1 MARIAHIANLYGP
14 KSGGLK
20 TAMNSIAQEYTN
32 LGHDV
37 MLIVPGERDL
47 VTKKPFGTVVE
58 IKAPII
64 PFSGGYRIIFNTNKV
79 KNELKKFVPN
89 FLEISDR
96 TTLLRLADWAKTESI
111 DTAFYAHERVDKVVA
126 AFLPFLPFKKPLID
140 YANQKI
146 ANKVDHIIATTE
158 YAATEFRRLSSSTN
172 LDLDSKLVISP
183 LGVDL
188 THFSPNNS
196 NSGLKVKNANEQKIL
211 LACTRFSKE
220 KDPDFLLDIARAC
233 KINGTKIQL
242 VIAGSGPLA
251 KKLVARAEKEDLP
264 VSFIGFISDKN
275 YLAQLLASADLFLA
289 VGPIETF
296 GLAALEAL
304 ASGTPVIC
312 RDTSAITEIIDSKC
326 GYSLP
331 RDSSRWAE
339 QIRNHFDLD
348 QVAISKFARGRAE
361 EFSWEESARKLLS
374 RFKITQGSFQEKF

>member
-64 PFSGGYRIIFNTNKV
+64 PFSGGYRIIFDTNKV
-79 KNELKKFVPN
+79 KEELKKFAPS

-111 DTAFYAHERVDKVVA
+111 DTAFYAHERVDKVVS

-158 YAATEFRRLSSSTN
+158 YAATEFRRLN
-172 LDLDSKLVISP
+172 LSNNVNSKLAILP

-188 THFSPNNS
+188 KQFTPENFNS
-196 NSGLKVKNANEQKIL
+196 ELRTNIGSGVKII

-220 KDPDFLLDIARAC
+220 KDPEFLLDIARAC
-233 KINGTKIQL
+233 KMNGTQIQL

-251 KKLVARAEKEDLP
+251 KKLVTNAEKEGLP
-264 VSFIGFISDKN
+264 VSFIGFIADKN

-331 RDSSRWAE
+331 RDSSQWAE
-339 QIRNHFDLD
+339 EIRNHFDLD
-348 QVAISKFARGRAE
+348 QLVVSKFARERAE
-361 EFSWEESARKLLS
+361 EFSWEESAQKLLL
-374 RFKITQGSFQEKF
+374 RFKISQKSLQEKF

>member
-1 MARIAHIANLYGP
+1 
-14 KSGGLK
+14 
-20 TAMNSIAQEYTN
+20 
-32 LGHDV
+32 
-37 MLIVPGERDL
+37 
-47 VTKKPFGTVVE
+47 
-58 IKAPII
+58 
-64 PFSGGYRIIFNTNKV
+64 
-79 KNELKKFVPN
+79 
-89 FLEISDR
+89 
-96 TTLLRLADWAKTESI
+96 LADWAKTESI

-126 AFLPFLPFKKPLID
+126 AFLPFLPFKKSLID

-158 YAATEFRRLSSSTN
+158 YAATEFRQLSSSN
-172 LDLDSKLVISP
+172 DLNLDSKLAISP

-188 THFSPNNS
+188 IHFSPNNS
-196 NSGLKVKNANEQKIL
+196 NSESKVKNANEQKIL

-233 KINGTKIQL
+233 KINGTQIQL
-242 VIAGSGPLA
+242 VIAGSGPLT

-312 RDTSAITEIIDSKC
+312 RDISAITEIIDSKC

-374 RFKITQGSFQEKF
+374 RFKITQGSFQERF

>member
-20 TAMNSIAQEYTN
+20 TAMNSIAQEYMN

-64 PFSGGYRIIFNTNKV
+64 PFSGGYRIIFDTNKV
-79 KNELKKFVPN
+79 KEELKKFAPS

-111 DTAFYAHERVDKVVA
+111 DTAFYAHERVDKVVS

-158 YAATEFRRLSSSTN
+158 YAATEFRRLN
-172 LDLDSKLVISP
+172 LSNNVNSKLAILP

-188 THFSPNNS
+188 KQFTPENFNS
-196 NSGLKVKNANEQKIL
+196 ELRTNIGSGVKII

-220 KDPDFLLDIARAC
+220 KDPEFLLDIARAC
-233 KINGTKIQL
+233 KMNGTQIQL

-251 KKLVARAEKEDLP
+251 KKLVTNAEKEGLP
-264 VSFIGFISDKN
+264 VSFIGFIADKN

-304 ASGTPVIC
+304 ACGTPVIC

-331 RDSSRWAE
+331 RDSSQWAE
-339 QIRNHFDLD
+339 EIRNHFDLD
-348 QVAISKFARGRAE
+348 QLVVSKFARERAE
-361 EFSWEESARKLLS
+361 EFSWEESAQKLLL
-374 RFKITQGSFQEKF
+374 RFKISQKSLQEKF

>member
-37 MLIVPGERDL
+37 MLIVPGKKDS
-47 VTKKPFGTVVE
+47 VTEKPFGTVVE

-79 KNELKKFVPN
+79 KAELKKFAPS

-96 TTLLRLADWAKTESI
+96 TTLLRLSDWARTESI

-126 AFLPFLPFKKPLID
+126 AFLPFLPFKKPTIN

-146 ANKVDHIIATTE
+146 ANKVDHVIATTE
-158 YAATEFRRLSSSTN
+158 YAATEFRRLNSNNN
-172 LDLDSKLVISP
+172 LDLDSKLTISP

-188 THFSPNNS
+188 KHFTPENFSPELRANIGN
-196 NSGLKVKNANEQKIL
+196 GLKIL

-233 KINGTKIQL
+233 KINGTQIQL
-242 VIAGSGPLA
+242 LIAGSGPLA
-251 KKLVARAEKEDLP
+251 KKLVARAEKEELP
-264 VSFIGFISDKN
+264 VSFIGFITDKN
-275 YLAQLLASADLFLA
+275 YLAQLHASADLFLA

-312 RDTSAITEIIDSKC
+312 RDSSAITEIIDSEC

-331 RDSSRWAE
+331 RDSSQWAK
-339 QIRNHFDLD
+339 QIGNHFDLD
-348 QVAISKFARGRAE
+348 QVAISKFARERAE
-361 EFSWEESARKLLS
+361 EFSWEESAQKLLL
-374 RFKITQGSFQEKF
+374 RFKIAQESLQEKF

>member
-79 KNELKKFVPN
+79 KNELKKFAPN

>member
-79 KNELKKFVPN
+79 KEELKKFAPN

-126 AFLPFLPFKKPLID
+126 AFLPFLPFKKPLIN

-146 ANKVDHIIATTE
+146 AKKVDHIIATTE
-158 YAATEFRRLSSSTN
+158 YAATEFRRLSSSN
-172 LDLDSKLVISP
+172 NLDSKLAISP

-188 THFSPNNS
+188 IHFSPNNS
-196 NSGLKVKNANEQKIL
+196 NSESKVKNANEQKIL

-233 KINGTKIQL
+233 KINGTQIQL
-242 VIAGSGPLA
+242 VIAGSGPLT

-339 QIRNHFDLD
+339 QIRNHFDLN

-374 RFKITQGSFQEKF
+374 RFKITQGSFQERF

>member
-20 TAMNSIAQEYTN
+20 TAMNSIAQEYAN

-37 MLIVPGERDL
+37 MLIVPGERNL
-47 VTKKPFGTVVE
+47 ETKKPFGTVVE

-79 KNELKKFVPN
+79 KEKLKRFAPS

-126 AFLPFLPFKKPLID
+126 AFLPFLPFKKPLIN

-158 YAATEFRRLSSSTN
+158 YAATEFRRLSSSN
-172 LDLDSKLVISP
+172 NLDSKLAISP

-188 THFSPNNS
+188 IHFSPNNS
-196 NSGLKVKNANEQKIL
+196 NSESKVKNANEQKIL

-233 KINGTKIQL
+233 KINGTQIQL
-242 VIAGSGPLA
+242 VIAGSGPLT

-374 RFKITQGSFQEKF
+374 RFKISQGSFQEKF

>member
-20 TAMNSIAQEYTN
+20 TAMNSIAQEYAN

-37 MLIVPGERDL
+37 MLIVPGERNL
-47 VTKKPFGTVVE
+47 ETKKPFGTVVE
-58 IKAPII
+58 IKSPII

-79 KNELKKFVPN
+79 KEKLKRFAPS

-126 AFLPFLPFKKPLID
+126 AFLPFLPFKKPLIN

-158 YAATEFRRLSSSTN
+158 YAATEFRRLSSSN
-172 LDLDSKLVISP
+172 NLDSKLAISP

-188 THFSPNNS
+188 IHFSPNNS
-196 NSGLKVKNANEQKIL
+196 NSESKVKNANEQKIL

-233 KINGTKIQL
+233 KINGTQIQL
-242 VIAGSGPLA
+242 VIAGSGPLT

-374 RFKITQGSFQEKF
+374 RFKISQGSFQEKF

>member
-79 KNELKKFVPN
+79 KNELKKFAPN

-233 KINGTKIQL
+233 KINGTQIQL
-242 VIAGSGPLA
+242 VIAGSGPLT

-312 RDTSAITEIIDSKC
+312 RDISAITEIIDSKC

-374 RFKITQGSFQEKF
+374 RFKITQGSFQERF

>member
-64 PFSGGYRIIFNTNKV
+64 PFSGGYRIIFDTNKV
-79 KNELKKFVPN
+79 KEELKKFAPS

-111 DTAFYAHERVDKVVA
+111 DTAFYAHERVDKVVS

-158 YAATEFRRLSSSTN
+158 YAATEFRRLN
-172 LDLDSKLVISP
+172 LSNNVNSKLAILP

-188 THFSPNNS
+188 KQFTPENFNS
-196 NSGLKVKNANEQKIL
+196 ELRTNLGSGVKII

-220 KDPDFLLDIARAC
+220 KDPEFLLDIARAC
-233 KINGTKIQL
+233 KMNGTQIQL

-251 KKLVARAEKEDLP
+251 KKLVTNAEKEGLP
-264 VSFIGFISDKN
+264 VSFIGFIADKN

-331 RDSSRWAE
+331 RDSSQWAE
-339 QIRNHFDLD
+339 EIRNHFDLD
-348 QVAISKFARGRAE
+348 QLVVSKFARERAE
-361 EFSWEESARKLLS
+361 EFSWEESAQKLLL
-374 RFKITQGSFQEKF
+374 RFKISQKSLQEKF

>member
-20 TAMNSIAQEYTN
+20 TAMNSIAQEYMN

-64 PFSGGYRIIFNTNKV
+64 PFSGGYRIIFDTNKV
-79 KNELKKFVPN
+79 KEELKKFAPS

-111 DTAFYAHERVDKVVA
+111 DTAFYAHERVDKVVS

-158 YAATEFRRLSSSTN
+158 YAATEFRRLN
-172 LDLDSKLVISP
+172 LSNNVNSKLAILP

-188 THFSPNNS
+188 KQFTPENFNS
-196 NSGLKVKNANEQKIL
+196 ELRTNIGSGVKII

-220 KDPDFLLDIARAC
+220 KDPEFLLDIARAC
-233 KINGTKIQL
+233 KMNGTQIQL

-251 KKLVARAEKEDLP
+251 KKLVTNAEKEGLP
-264 VSFIGFISDKN
+264 VSFIGFIADKN

-331 RDSSRWAE
+331 RDSSQWAE
-339 QIRNHFDLD
+339 EIRNHFDLD
-348 QVAISKFARGRAE
+348 QLVVSKFARERAE
-361 EFSWEESARKLLS
+361 EFSWEESAQKLLL
-374 RFKITQGSFQEKF
+374 RFKISQKSLQEKF

>member
-1 MARIAHIANLYGP
+1 MAKIAHIANLYGP

-32 LGHDV
+32 IGHEV

-79 KNELKKFVPN
+79 RVEVKKFAPS

-96 TTLLRLADWAKTESI
+96 TTLLKLADWAREESI
-111 DTAFYAHERVDKVVA
+111 NTAFYAHERVDKVVA
-126 AFLPFLPFKKPLID
+126 AFLPLLPFRKAIIN

-146 ANKVDHIIATTE
+146 ANRVDHIIATTE
-158 YAATEFRRLSSSTN
+158 YAATEFRRLN
-172 LDLDSKLVISP
+172 LSNDLNSKLAISP

-188 THFSPNNS
+188 KHFTPENFSPEFRANIGN
-196 NSGLKVKNANEQKIL
+196 GLKIL

-233 KINGTKIQL
+233 KINGTQIQL

-264 VSFIGFISDKN
+264 VSFMGFISDKN

-331 RDSSRWAE
+331 RDSSQWAE
-339 QIRNHFDLD
+339 EIRNHFDLD
-348 QVAISKFARGRAE
+348 QVAISKFARERAE

>member
-1 MARIAHIANLYGP
+1 MAKIAHIANLYGP

-32 LGHDV
+32 VGHDV
-37 MLIVPGERDL
+37 MLIVPGERDS
-47 VTKKPFGTVVE
+47 VTEKPFGTVVE

-79 KNELKKFVPN
+79 KVELKKFAPS

-96 TTLLRLADWAKTESI
+96 TTLLRLSDWARTESI

-126 AFLPFLPFKKPLID
+126 AFLPFLPFKKPLIN

-146 ANKVDHIIATTE
+146 ANKVDHVIATTE
-158 YAATEFRRLSSSTN
+158 YAATEFRRLNSSNN
-172 LDLDSKLVISP
+172 LDLDSKLTISP

-188 THFSPNNS
+188 KNFTPENFSPDLRANIGN
-196 NSGLKVKNANEQKIL
+196 GLKIL

-220 KDPDFLLDIARAC
+220 KDPDFLLDIAHAC
-233 KINGTKIQL
+233 KINGTQIQL
-242 VIAGSGPLA
+242 IIAGSGPLA

-264 VSFIGFISDKN
+264 VSFVGFIADKN

-312 RDTSAITEIIDSKC
+312 RDSSAITEIIDSKC

-331 RDSSRWAE
+331 RDSSQWAE

-348 QVAISKFARGRAE
+348 QVAISKFARERAE

>member
-20 TAMNSIAQEYTN
+20 TAMNSIAQEYMN

-64 PFSGGYRIIFNTNKV
+64 PFSGGYRIIFDTNKV
-79 KNELKKFVPN
+79 KEELKKFAPS

-111 DTAFYAHERVDKVVA
+111 DTAFYAHERVDKVVS

-158 YAATEFRRLSSSTN
+158 YAATEFRRLN
-172 LDLDSKLVISP
+172 LSNNVNSKLAILP

-188 THFSPNNS
+188 KQFTPENFNS
-196 NSGLKVKNANEQKIL
+196 ELRTNLGSGVKII

-220 KDPDFLLDIARAC
+220 KDPEFLLDIARAC
-233 KINGTKIQL
+233 KMNGTQIQL

-251 KKLVARAEKEDLP
+251 KKLVTNAEKEGLP
-264 VSFIGFISDKN
+264 VSFIGFIADKN

-331 RDSSRWAE
+331 RDSSQWAE
-339 QIRNHFDLD
+339 EIRNHFDLD
-348 QVAISKFARGRAE
+348 QLVVSKFARERAE
-361 EFSWEESARKLLS
+361 EFSWEKSARKLLS

>member
-20 TAMNSIAQEYTN
+20 TAMNSIAQEYAN

-79 KNELKKFVPN
+79 KEELKKFAPN

-126 AFLPFLPFKKPLID
+126 AFLPFLPFKKPLIN

-158 YAATEFRRLSSSTN
+158 YAATEFRRLSSSN
-172 LDLDSKLVISP
+172 NLDSKLAISP

-188 THFSPNNS
+188 IHFSPNNS
-196 NSGLKVKNANEQKIL
+196 NSESKVKNANEQKIL

-233 KINGTKIQL
+233 KINGPQIQL
-242 VIAGSGPLA
+242 VIAGSGPLT

>member
-64 PFSGGYRIIFNTNKV
+64 SFSGGYRIIFNTNKV
-79 KNELKKFVPN
+79 KEELKRFAPS

-96 TTLLRLADWAKTESI
+96 TTLLTLADWAKTESI

-126 AFLPFLPFKKPLID
+126 AFLPFLPFKKSLID

-158 YAATEFRRLSSSTN
+158 YAATEFRQLSSSN
-172 LDLDSKLVISP
+172 DLNLDSKLAISP

-188 THFSPNNS
+188 IHFSPKNS
-196 NSGLKVKNANEQKIL
+196 NSELKVKIANKQKIL

-220 KDPDFLLDIARAC
+220 KDPDFLLDIAHAC
-233 KINGTKIQL
+233 KINGTQIQL
-242 VIAGSGPLA
+242 VIAGSGPLT

-374 RFKITQGSFQEKF
+374 RFKIDQGSFQEKF

>member
-64 PFSGGYRIIFNTNKV
+64 PFSGGYRIIFDTNKV
-79 KNELKKFVPN
+79 KEELKKFVPS

-111 DTAFYAHERVDKVVA
+111 DTAFYAHERVDKVVS

-158 YAATEFRRLSSSTN
+158 YAATEFRRLN
-172 LDLDSKLVISP
+172 LSNNMNSKLAILP

-188 THFSPNNS
+188 KQFTPENFNS
-196 NSGLKVKNANEQKIL
+196 ELRTNIGSGVKII

-220 KDPDFLLDIARAC
+220 KDPEFLLDIARAC
-233 KINGTKIQL
+233 KMNGTQVQL

-251 KKLVARAEKEDLP
+251 KKLVTNAEKEGLP
-264 VSFIGFISDKN
+264 VSFIGFIADKN

-331 RDSSRWAE
+331 RDSSQWAE
-339 QIRNHFDLD
+339 EIRNHFDLD
-348 QVAISKFARGRAE
+348 QVAISKFARERAE

>member
-20 TAMNSIAQEYTN
+20 TAMNSIAQEYMN

-64 PFSGGYRIIFNTNKV
+64 PFSGGYRIIFDTNKV
-79 KNELKKFVPN
+79 KEELKKFAPS

-111 DTAFYAHERVDKVVA
+111 DTAFYAHERVDKVVS

-158 YAATEFRRLSSSTN
+158 YAATEFRRLN
-172 LDLDSKLVISP
+172 LSNNVNSKLAILP

-188 THFSPNNS
+188 KQFTPENFNS
-196 NSGLKVKNANEQKIL
+196 ELRTNIGSGVKII

-220 KDPDFLLDIARAC
+220 KDPEFLLDIARAC
-233 KINGTKIQL
+233 KMNGTQIQL

-251 KKLVARAEKEDLP
+251 KKLVTNAEKEGLP
-264 VSFIGFISDKN
+264 VSFIGFIADKN

-331 RDSSRWAE
+331 RDSSQWAE
-339 QIRNHFDLD
+339 EIRNHFDLD
-348 QVAISKFARGRAE
+348 QLVVSKFARERAE

>member
-20 TAMNSIAQEYTN
+20 TAMNSIAQEYAN

-37 MLIVPGERDL
+37 MLIVPGERNL
-47 VTKKPFGTVVE
+47 ETKKPFGTVVE

-79 KNELKKFVPN
+79 KEKLKRFAPS

-126 AFLPFLPFKKPLID
+126 AFLPFLPFKKPLIN

-158 YAATEFRRLSSSTN
+158 YAATEFRRLSSSNN
-172 LDLDSKLVISP
+172 LDLKLAISP

-188 THFSPNNS
+188 IHFSPNNS
-196 NSGLKVKNANEQKIL
+196 NSESKVKNANEQKIL

-233 KINGTKIQL
+233 KINGTQIQL
-242 VIAGSGPLA
+242 VIAGSGPLT

-374 RFKITQGSFQEKF
+374 RFKISQGSFQEKF

>member
-64 PFSGGYRIIFNTNKV
+64 PFSGGYRIIFDTNKV
-79 KNELKKFVPN
+79 KEELKKFAPS

-111 DTAFYAHERVDKVVA
+111 DTAFYAHERVDKVVS

-158 YAATEFRRLSSSTN
+158 YAATEFRRLN
-172 LDLDSKLVISP
+172 LSNNVNSKLAILP

-188 THFSPNNS
+188 KQFTPENFNS
-196 NSGLKVKNANEQKIL
+196 ELRTNIGSGVKII

-220 KDPDFLLDIARAC
+220 KDPGFLLDIARAC
-233 KINGTKIQL
+233 KMNGTQIQL

-251 KKLVARAEKEDLP
+251 KKLVTNAEKEGLP
-264 VSFIGFISDKN
+264 VSFIGFIADKN

-331 RDSSRWAE
+331 RDSSQWAE
-339 QIRNHFDLD
+339 EIRNHFDLD
-348 QVAISKFARGRAE
+348 QLVVSKFARERAE
-361 EFSWEESARKLLS
+361 EFSWEESAQKLLL
-374 RFKITQGSFQEKF
+374 RFKISQKSLQEKF

>member
-1 MARIAHIANLYGP
+1 MAKIAHIANLYGP

-20 TAMNSIAQEYTN
+20 TAMNSMAQEYQKF
-32 LGHDV
+32 GHEV
-37 MLIVPGERDL
+37 MLIVPGEKDL
-47 VTKKPFGTVVE
+47 VVQKPFGTVVE

-79 KNELKKFVPN
+79 KQELKKFAPD

-96 TTLLRLADWAKTESI
+96 TTLLNLADWAREESI
-111 DTAFYAHERVDKVVA
+111 NTAFYAHERVDKVID
-126 AFLPFLPFKKPLID
+126 AFLPLLPFKKIMIN

-146 ANKVDHIIATTE
+146 ANRVDHIIATTE
-158 YAATEFRRLSSSTN
+158 YAATEFRRLN
-172 LDLDSKLVISP
+172 LSNNVNSKLAISP

-188 THFSPNNS
+188 KQFTPENFSSESRANIG
-196 NSGLKVKNANEQKIL
+196 SGVKIL

-220 KDPDFLLDIARAC
+220 KDPEFLLDIARAC
-233 KINGTKIQL
+233 KINGTQIQL
-242 VIAGSGPLA
+242 IIAGSGPLA

-264 VSFIGFISDKN
+264 VSFIGFIADKN

-331 RDSSRWAE
+331 RDSSQWAE
-339 QIRNHFDLD
+339 EIRNHFDLD
-348 QVAISKFARGRAE
+348 QVLVSKFARERAE
-361 EFSWEESARKLLS
+361 EFSWEESAQKLLL
-374 RFKITQGSFQEKF
+374 RFKIAQDSLQEKF

>member
-64 PFSGGYRIIFNTNKV
+64 PFSGGYRIIFDTNKV
-79 KNELKKFVPN
+79 KEELKKFAPS

-96 TTLLRLADWAKTESI
+96 TTLLKLADWAREESI
-111 DTAFYAHERVDKVVA
+111 NTAFYAHERVDKVVA
-126 AFLPFLPFKKPLID
+126 AFLPLLPFKKIMIN

-146 ANKVDHIIATTE
+146 ANRVDHIIATTE
-158 YAATEFRRLSSSTN
+158 YAATEFRRLN
-172 LDLDSKLVISP
+172 LSNNVNSKLAILP

-188 THFSPNNS
+188 KQFTPENFNS
-196 NSGLKVKNANEQKIL
+196 ELRTNIGSGVKII

-220 KDPDFLLDIARAC
+220 KDPEFLLDIARAC
-233 KINGTKIQL
+233 KMNGTQIQL

-251 KKLVARAEKEDLP
+251 KKLVTNAEKEGLP
-264 VSFIGFISDKN
+264 VSFIGFIADKN

-331 RDSSRWAE
+331 RDSSQWAE
-339 QIRNHFDLD
+339 EIRNHFDLD
-348 QVAISKFARGRAE
+348 QLVVSKFARERAE
-361 EFSWEESARKLLS
+361 EFSWEESAQKLLL
-374 RFKITQGSFQEKF
+374 RFKISQKSLQEKF

>member
-47 VTKKPFGTVVE
+47 VTKKPFGTVIE

-64 PFSGGYRIIFNTNKV
+64 PFSGGYRIIFDTNKV
-79 KNELKKFVPN
+79 KEELKKFVPS

-111 DTAFYAHERVDKVVA
+111 DTAFYAHERVDKVVS

-158 YAATEFRRLSSSTN
+158 YAATEFRRLN
-172 LDLDSKLVISP
+172 LSNNMNSKLAILP

-188 THFSPNNS
+188 KQFTPENFNS
-196 NSGLKVKNANEQKIL
+196 ELRTNLGSGVKII

-220 KDPDFLLDIARAC
+220 KDPEFLLDIARAC
-233 KINGTKIQL
+233 KINGTQTQL
-242 VIAGSGPLA
+242 IIAGSGPLA

-264 VSFIGFISDKN
+264 VSFMGFISDKN

-331 RDSSRWAE
+331 RDSSQWDE
-339 QIRNHFDLD
+339 EIRNHFDLD
-348 QVAISKFARGRAE
+348 QVLVSKFARERAE
-361 EFSWEESARKLLS
+361 EFSWEESAQKLLL
-374 RFKITQGSFQEKF
+374 RFKIAQDSLQEKF

>member
-37 MLIVPGERDL
+37 MLIVPGKKDS
-47 VTKKPFGTVVE
+47 VTEKPFGTVVE

-79 KNELKKFVPN
+79 KAELKKFAPS

-96 TTLLRLADWAKTESI
+96 TTLLRLSDWARTESI

-126 AFLPFLPFKKPLID
+126 TFLPFLPFKKPIIN

-146 ANKVDHIIATTE
+146 ANKVDHVIATTE
-158 YAATEFRRLSSSTN
+158 YAATEFRRLNSNNN
-172 LDLDSKLVISP
+172 LDLDSKLTISP

-188 THFSPNNS
+188 KHFTPENFSPELRANIGN
-196 NSGLKVKNANEQKIL
+196 GLKIL

-233 KINGTKIQL
+233 KINGTQIQL
-242 VIAGSGPLA
+242 LIAGSGPLA
-251 KKLVARAEKEDLP
+251 KKLVARAEKEELP
-264 VSFIGFISDKN
+264 VSFIGFITDKN
-275 YLAQLLASADLFLA
+275 YLAQLHASADLFLA

-312 RDTSAITEIIDSKC
+312 RDSSAITEIIDSEC

-331 RDSSRWAE
+331 RDSSQWADK
-339 QIRNHFDLD
+339 IRNHFDLD
-348 QVAISKFARGRAE
+348 QVAISKFARERAE
-361 EFSWEESARKLLS
+361 EFSWEESAQKLLL
-374 RFKITQGSFQEKF
+374 RFKIAQESLQEKF

>member
-64 PFSGGYRIIFNTNKV
+64 PFSGGYRIIFDTNKV
-79 KNELKKFVPN
+79 KEELKKFAPS

-111 DTAFYAHERVDKVVA
+111 DTAFYAHERVDKVVS

-158 YAATEFRRLSSSTN
+158 YAATEFRRLN
-172 LDLDSKLVISP
+172 LSNNVNSKLAILP

-188 THFSPNNS
+188 KQFTPENFNS
-196 NSGLKVKNANEQKIL
+196 ELRTNIGSGVKII

-220 KDPDFLLDIARAC
+220 KDPGFLLDIARAC
-233 KINGTKIQL
+233 KMNGTQIQL

-251 KKLVARAEKEDLP
+251 KKLVTNAEKEGLP
-264 VSFIGFISDKN
+264 VSFIGFIADKN

-326 GYSLP
+326 GHSLP
-331 RDSSRWAE
+331 RNSSQWAE
-339 QIRNHFDLD
+339 EIRNHFDLD
-348 QVAISKFARGRAE
+348 QLVVSKFARERAE
-361 EFSWEESARKLLS
+361 EFSWEESAQKLLL
-374 RFKITQGSFQEKF
+374 RFKISQKSLQEKF

>member
-1 MARIAHIANLYGP
+1 MAKIAHIANLYGP

-20 TAMNSIAQEYTN
+20 TAMNSMAQEYQKF
-32 LGHDV
+32 GHEV
-37 MLIVPGERDL
+37 MLIVPGEKDL
-47 VTKKPFGTVVE
+47 VVQKPFGTVVE

-79 KNELKKFVPN
+79 KQELKKFAPD

-96 TTLLRLADWAKTESI
+96 TTLLNLADWAREESI
-111 DTAFYAHERVDKVVA
+111 NTAFYAHERVDKVID
-126 AFLPFLPFKKPLID
+126 AFLPLLPFKKIMIN

-146 ANKVDHIIATTE
+146 ANRVDHIIATTE
-158 YAATEFRRLSSSTN
+158 YAATEFRRLN
-172 LDLDSKLVISP
+172 LSNNVNSKLAISP

-188 THFSPNNS
+188 KQFTPENFSSESRANIG
-196 NSGLKVKNANEQKIL
+196 SGVKIL

-220 KDPDFLLDIARAC
+220 KDPEFLLDIARAC
-233 KINGTKIQL
+233 KINGTQIQL
-242 VIAGSGPLA
+242 IIAGSGPLA

-264 VSFIGFISDKN
+264 VSFIGFIADKN

-331 RDSSRWAE
+331 RDSSQWAE
-339 QIRNHFDLD
+339 EIRNHFDLD
-348 QVAISKFARGRAE
+348 QVAISKFARERAE

>member
-47 VTKKPFGTVVE
+47 ETKKPFGTVVE

-79 KNELKKFVPN
+79 KNELKKFAPN

-126 AFLPFLPFKKPLID
+126 AFLPFLPFKKPLIN

-158 YAATEFRRLSSSTN
+158 YAATEFRRLSSSN
-172 LDLDSKLVISP
+172 NLDSKLAISP

-188 THFSPNNS
+188 IHFSPNNS
-196 NSGLKVKNANEQKIL
+196 NSESKVKNANEQKIL

-233 KINGTKIQL
+233 KINGTQIQL
-242 VIAGSGPLA
+242 VIAGSGPLT

-374 RFKITQGSFQEKF
+374 RFKISQGSFQEKF

>member
-1 MARIAHIANLYGP
+1 MAKIAHIANLYGP

-32 LGHDV
+32 IGHEV

-47 VTKKPFGTVVE
+47 VTEKPFGTVVE

-64 PFSGGYRIIFNTNKV
+64 PFSGGYRVIFNTNKV
-79 KNELKKFVPN
+79 KAALKKFAPH

-96 TTLLRLADWAKTESI
+96 TTLLRLSDWARTESI

-126 AFLPFLPFKKPLID
+126 AFLPFLPFKKPLIN

-146 ANKVDHIIATTE
+146 ANKVDHVIATTE
-158 YAATEFRRLSSSTN
+158 YAATEFRRLNSSNN
-172 LDLDSKLVISP
+172 LDLDSKLTISP

-188 THFSPNNS
+188 KHFTPENFSPKLRANIGN
-196 NSGLKVKNANEQKIL
+196 GLKIL

-233 KINGTKIQL
+233 KINGTQCQL
-242 VIAGSGPLA
+242 IIAGSGPLA

-264 VSFIGFISDKN
+264 VSFIGFITDKN

-331 RDSSRWAE
+331 RDSSQWAE

-348 QVAISKFARGRAE
+348 QVAISKFARERAE

-374 RFKITQGSFQEKF
+374 RFKITQESSQEKF

>member
-20 TAMNSIAQEYTN
+20 TAMNSIAQEYMN

-64 PFSGGYRIIFNTNKV
+64 PFSGGYRIIFDTNKV
-79 KNELKKFVPN
+79 KEELKKFAPS

-111 DTAFYAHERVDKVVA
+111 DTAFYAHERVDKVVS

-158 YAATEFRRLSSSTN
+158 YAATEFRRLN
-172 LDLDSKLVISP
+172 LSNNVNSKLAILP

-188 THFSPNNS
+188 KQFTPENFNS
-196 NSGLKVKNANEQKIL
+196 ELRTNLGSGVKII

-220 KDPDFLLDIARAC
+220 KDPEFLLDIARAC
-233 KINGTKIQL
+233 KMNGTQIQL

-251 KKLVARAEKEDLP
+251 KKLVTNAEKEGLP
-264 VSFIGFISDKN
+264 VSFIGFIADKN

-331 RDSSRWAE
+331 RDSSQWAE
-339 QIRNHFDLD
+339 EIRNHFDLD
-348 QVAISKFARGRAE
+348 QLVVSKFARERAE
-361 EFSWEESARKLLS
+361 EFSWEESAQKLLL
-374 RFKITQGSFQEKF
+374 RFKISQKSLQEKF

>member
-64 PFSGGYRIIFNTNKV
+64 PFSGGYRIIFDTNKV
-79 KNELKKFVPN
+79 KEELKKFSPD

-158 YAATEFRRLSSSTN
+158 YAATEFRRLN
-172 LDLDSKLVISP
+172 LSYNVNSKLAILP

-188 THFSPNNS
+188 KQFTPENFNS
-196 NSGLKVKNANEQKIL
+196 ELRTNIGSGVKII

-220 KDPDFLLDIARAC
+220 KDPEFLLDIARAC
-233 KINGTKIQL
+233 KMNGTQIQL

-251 KKLVARAEKEDLP
+251 KKLVTNAEKEGLP
-264 VSFIGFISDKN
+264 VSFIGFITDKN

-331 RDSSRWAE
+331 RDSSQWAE
-339 QIRNHFDLD
+339 EIRNHFDLD
-348 QVAISKFARGRAE
+348 QLVVSKFARERAE
-361 EFSWEESARKLLS
+361 EFSWEESAQKLLL
-374 RFKITQGSFQEKF
+374 RFKISQKSLQEKF

>member
-20 TAMNSIAQEYTN
+20 TAMNSIAQEYMN

-64 PFSGGYRIIFNTNKV
+64 PFSGGYRIIFDTNKV
-79 KNELKKFVPN
+79 KEELKKFAPS

-111 DTAFYAHERVDKVVA
+111 DTAFYAHERVDKVVS

-158 YAATEFRRLSSSTN
+158 YAATEFRRLN
-172 LDLDSKLVISP
+172 LSNDLNSKLAISP

-188 THFSPNNS
+188 KHFTPENFSPELRANIGN
-196 NSGLKVKNANEQKIL
+196 GLKIL

-220 KDPDFLLDIARAC
+220 KDPEFLLDIARAC
-233 KINGTKIQL
+233 KINGTQIQL

-264 VSFIGFISDKN
+264 VSFIGFITDKN

-331 RDSSRWAE
+331 RDSSQWAE
-339 QIRNHFDLD
+339 EIRNHFDLD
-348 QVAISKFARGRAE
+348 QLVVSKFARERAE
-361 EFSWEESARKLLS
+361 EFSWEESAQKLLL
-374 RFKITQGSFQEKF
+374 RFKISQKSLQEKF

>member
-64 PFSGGYRIIFNTNKV
+64 PFSGGYRIIFDTNKV
-79 KNELKKFVPN
+79 KEELKKFAPS

-111 DTAFYAHERVDKVVA
+111 DTAFYAHERVDKVVS

-158 YAATEFRRLSSSTN
+158 YAATEFRRLN
-172 LDLDSKLVISP
+172 LSNNVNSKLAILP

-188 THFSPNNS
+188 KQFTPENFNS
-196 NSGLKVKNANEQKIL
+196 ELRTNIGSGVKII

-220 KDPDFLLDIARAC
+220 KDPEFLLDIARAC
-233 KINGTKIQL
+233 KMNGTQIQL

-251 KKLVARAEKEDLP
+251 KKLVTNAEKEGLP
-264 VSFIGFISDKN
+264 VSFIGFIADKN

-331 RDSSRWAE
+331 RDSSQWAE
-339 QIRNHFDLD
+339 EIRNHFDLD
-348 QVAISKFARGRAE
+348 QLVVSKFARERAE
-361 EFSWEESARKLLS
+361 EFSWEESAQKLLL
-374 RFKITQGSFQEKF
+374 RFKIFQKSLQEKF

>member
-20 TAMNSIAQEYTN
+20 TAMNSIAQEYMN

-64 PFSGGYRIIFNTNKV
+64 PFSGGYRIIFDTNKV
-79 KNELKKFVPN
+79 KEELKKFAPS

-111 DTAFYAHERVDKVVA
+111 DTAFYAHERVDKVVS

-158 YAATEFRRLSSSTN
+158 YAATEFRRLN
-172 LDLDSKLVISP
+172 LSNNVNSKLAILP

-188 THFSPNNS
+188 KQFTPENFNS
-196 NSGLKVKNANEQKIL
+196 ELRTNIGSGVKII

-220 KDPDFLLDIARAC
+220 KDPEFLLDIARAC
-233 KINGTKIQL
+233 KMNGTQIQL

-251 KKLVARAEKEDLP
+251 KKLVTNAEKEGLP
-264 VSFIGFISDKN
+264 VSFIGFIADKN

-331 RDSSRWAE
+331 RDSSQWAE
-339 QIRNHFDLD
+339 EIRNHFDLD
-348 QVAISKFARGRAE
+348 QLVVSKFARERAE
-361 EFSWEESARKLLS
+361 EFSWEESAQKLLL
-374 RFKITQGSFQEKF
+374 RFKIFQKSLQEKF

>member
-20 TAMNSIAQEYTN
+20 TAMNSIAQEYMN

-64 PFSGGYRIIFNTNKV
+64 PFSGGYRIIFDTNKV
-79 KNELKKFVPN
+79 KEELKKFAPS

-111 DTAFYAHERVDKVVA
+111 DTAFYAHERVDKVVS

-158 YAATEFRRLSSSTN
+158 YAATEFRRLN
-172 LDLDSKLVISP
+172 LSNNVNSKLAILP

-188 THFSPNNS
+188 KQFTPENFNS
-196 NSGLKVKNANEQKIL
+196 ELRTNIGSGVKII

-220 KDPDFLLDIARAC
+220 KDPEFLLDIARAC
-233 KINGTKIQL
+233 KMNGTQIQL

-251 KKLVARAEKEDLP
+251 KKLVTNAEKEGLP
-264 VSFIGFISDKN
+264 VSFIGFIADKN

-312 RDTSAITEIIDSKC
+312 RDTSAITEIIDSNC

-331 RDSSRWAE
+331 RDSSQWAE

-348 QVAISKFARGRAE
+348 QVAISKFARERAE

>member
-20 TAMNSIAQEYTN
+20 TAMNSIAQEYMN

-64 PFSGGYRIIFNTNKV
+64 PFSGGYRIIFDTNKV
-79 KNELKKFVPN
+79 KEELKKFAPS

-111 DTAFYAHERVDKVVA
+111 DTAFYAHERVDKVVS

-158 YAATEFRRLSSSTN
+158 YAATEFRRLN
-172 LDLDSKLVISP
+172 LSNNVNSKLAILP

-188 THFSPNNS
+188 KQFTPENFNS
-196 NSGLKVKNANEQKIL
+196 ELRTNLGSGVKII

-220 KDPDFLLDIARAC
+220 KDPEFLLDIARAC
-233 KINGTKIQL
+233 KMNGTQIQL

-264 VSFIGFISDKN
+264 VSFIGFIADKN

-331 RDSSRWAE
+331 RDSSQWAE
-339 QIRNHFDLD
+339 EIRNHFDLD
-348 QVAISKFARGRAE
+348 QLVVSKFARERAE
-361 EFSWEESARKLLS
+361 EFSWEESAQKLLL
-374 RFKITQGSFQEKF
+374 RFKISQKSLQEKF

>member
-1 MARIAHIANLYGP
+1 MAKIAHIANLYGP

-20 TAMNSIAQEYTN
+20 TAMNSMAQEYQKF
-32 LGHDV
+32 GHEV
-37 MLIVPGERDL
+37 MLIVPGEKDL
-47 VTKKPFGTVVE
+47 VVQKPFGTVVE

-79 KNELKKFVPN
+79 KQELKKFAPD

-96 TTLLRLADWAKTESI
+96 TTLLNLADWAREESI
-111 DTAFYAHERVDKVVA
+111 NTAFYAHERVDKVID
-126 AFLPFLPFKKPLID
+126 AFLPLLPFKKIMIN

-146 ANKVDHIIATTE
+146 ANRVDHIIATTE
-158 YAATEFRRLSSSTN
+158 YAATEFRRLN
-172 LDLDSKLVISP
+172 LSNDLNSKLAISP

-188 THFSPNNS
+188 KQFTPENFSSESRANIG
-196 NSGLKVKNANEQKIL
+196 SGVKIL

-220 KDPDFLLDIARAC
+220 KDPEFLLDIARAC
-233 KINGTKIQL
+233 KINGTQIQL
-242 VIAGSGPLA
+242 IIAGSGPLA

-264 VSFIGFISDKN
+264 VSFIGFIADKN

-331 RDSSRWAE
+331 RDSSQWAE
-339 QIRNHFDLD
+339 EIRNHFDLD
-348 QVAISKFARGRAE
+348 QVAISKFARERAE
-361 EFSWEESARKLLS
+361 EFSWEKSARKLLS

>member
-20 TAMNSIAQEYTN
+20 TAMNSIAQEYMN

-64 PFSGGYRIIFNTNKV
+64 PFSGGYRIIFDTNKV
-79 KNELKKFVPN
+79 KEELKKFAPS

-111 DTAFYAHERVDKVVA
+111 DTAFYAHERVDKVVS

-158 YAATEFRRLSSSTN
+158 YAATEFRRLN
-172 LDLDSKLVISP
+172 LSNNVNSKLAILP

-188 THFSPNNS
+188 KQFTPENFNS
-196 NSGLKVKNANEQKIL
+196 ELRTNLGSGVKII

-220 KDPDFLLDIARAC
+220 KDPEFLLDIARAC
-233 KINGTKIQL
+233 KMNGTQIQL

-251 KKLVARAEKEDLP
+251 KKLVTNAEKEGLP
-264 VSFIGFISDKN
+264 VSFIGFIADKN

-304 ASGTPVIC
+304 ACGTPVIC

-331 RDSSRWAE
+331 RDSSQWAE
-339 QIRNHFDLD
+339 EIRNHFDLD
-348 QVAISKFARGRAE
+348 QLVVSKFARERAE
-361 EFSWEESARKLLS
+361 EFSWEESAQKLLL
-374 RFKITQGSFQEKF
+374 RFKISQKSLQEKF